1 MSTAQNTAISIQAII
16 DAPIE
21 KVWHH
26 WTSPDSIKA
35 WNQASDDWHTTRAEN
50 DLRKGGRFMSRMEA
64 KDGSFGFD
72 FEGIYD
78 EVKTHE
84 LISYSLGDNRQVKIV
99 FTDLGQQTRVDET
112 FDAENTNPIEMQRN
126 GWQAILNNFKKF
138 VETSY

>member
-16 DAPIE
+16 EAPIK

-84 LISYSLGDNRQVKIV
+84 LISYSLGDNRTVKIV
-99 FTDLGQQTRVDET
+99 FTNLGQQTRVDET

>member
-1 MSTAQNTAISIQAII
+1 MSTTRNTSVTIQAII
-16 DAPIE
+16 DAPVE

-26 WTSPDSIKA
+26 WTSPESIKA
-35 WNQASDDWHTTRAEN
+35 WNQASDDWHTTKAEN

-64 KDGSFGFD
+64 KDGSYGFD

-84 LISYSLGDNRQVKIV
+84 LIAYTLGDNRQVKII
-99 FTDLGQQTRVDET
+99 FTNLSRQTRVTET
-112 FDAENTNPIEMQRN
+112 FDAENTNPVEMQKN

-138 VETSY
+138 VEADH

>member
-1 MSTAQNTAISIQAII
+1 MSTEHNISISIEAII

-35 WNQASDDWHTTRAEN
+35 WNQASDDWHTTWAEN

-64 KDGSFGFD
+64 RDGSFGFD

-84 LISYSLGDNRQVKIV
+84 LITYSLGDNRRVKIV
-99 FTDLGQQTRVDET
+99 FTDLGQKTLVQET
-112 FDAENTNPIEMQRN
+112 FDAENTNPVEMQKN

-138 VETSY
+138 VETGS

>member
-1 MSTAQNTAISIQAII
+1 MSTTRNTSVTIQAII
-16 DAPIE
+16 DAPVE

-26 WTSPDSIKA
+26 WTSPESIKA
-35 WNQASDDWHTTRAEN
+35 WNQASDDWHTTKAEN

-64 KDGSFGFD
+64 KDGSYGFD

-84 LISYSLGDNRQVKIV
+84 LIAYTLGDNRQVKII
-99 FTDLGQQTRVDET
+99 FTNLGWQTRVTET
-112 FDAENTNPIEMQRN
+112 FDSENTNPVEMQKN

-138 VETSY
+138 VEADH